1 MPPLRLQQQ
10 RRLQK
15 RLRLQLPK
23 LRPRI
28 LRPDL
33 MHDLQKIAQVLKSNG
48 TDGELVLGFRDIAPE
63 DINVEEPVF
72 IYFDGLPVPFFIES
86 FRKKGQSKAIVR
98 LTGIRGFDDAMEVTG
113 QGVYAEAAGL
123 DTDTVEDFSVLE
135 GWKLLDSDE
144 REVGMI
150 AGFLDIP
157 GNPCLEVTLAAS
169 SGGNNV
175 IVPLH
180 EDLIVSIDE
189 KRQELTMSIPAGLI

>member
-1 MPPLRLQQQ
+1 MSEA
-10 RRLQK
+10 
-15 RLRLQLPK
+15 
-23 LRPRI
+23 
-28 LRPDL
+28 DT
-33 MHDLQKIAQVLKSNG
+33 HNLQKIAQVLKSNG

-180 EDLIVSIDE
+180 EDLIVSINE

>member
-1 MPPLRLQQQ
+1 MQ
-10 RRLQK
+10 
-15 RLRLQLPK
+15 
-23 LRPRI
+23 
-28 LRPDL
+28 DL
-33 MHDLQKIAQVLKSNG
+33 HKIAQVLKSNG
-48 TDGELVLGFRDIAPE
+48 TDGELILGFRDIAPE

>member
-1 MPPLRLQQQ
+1 
-10 RRLQK
+10 
-15 RLRLQLPK
+15 
-23 LRPRI
+23 
-28 LRPDL
+28 

-169 SGGNNV
+169 S
-175 IVPLH
+175 
-180 EDLIVSIDE
+180 
-189 KRQELTMSIPAGLI
+189 